1 MVQSYEKTIVADVA
15 VCGCESVGVNAE
27 SCKTNGTIVY
37 SASEKD
43 AVEELKL
50 SPEQTTGADFPIMK
64 KCAVKGAAVPFTINE
79 GVRTCYH
86 GITG

>member
-27 SCKTNGTIVY
+27 SCNTNGAIVY
-37 SASEKD
+37 GAPEKD
-43 AVEELKL
+43 AAEELKL
-50 SPEQTTGADFPIMK
+50 PPEQTTGTDFPMVK
-64 KCAVKGAAVPFTINE
+64 ECAVKGAAVPFSINE